1 MFVVCLV
8 LGLFWAKSFGRAK
21 IAFKNASNSKLG
33 KFSGNA
39 SCEIAK
45 VSETPAVHRQGEFP
59 SGVMG

>member
-8 LGLFWAKSFGRAK
+8 LGLFWAKNFGRAK
-21 IAFKNASNSKLG
+21 IAFKNASKLG

-45 VSETPAVHRQGEFP
+45 VWETRAVHRQGEFP